1 MIDEMNESQTSES
14 AAMEEPRARRKGVYL
29 LPNLITTGALFAGFS
44 AVVAAMDGNFATA
57 AVAIYIAMV
66 LDGLDGRVAR
76 MTSTESEFGKQY
88 DSLADMV
95 SFGLAPSLV
104 FYLWGAKALQEL
116 GWLWGK
122 VGWLVAFFFA
132 VAAALRLARY
142 NSRLP
147 SSDKRYFEGL
157 PSPSAAAVVAGLVW
171 LSTVIEASGVLAMIV
186 GLVVTAMAGGLMVS
200 RLAYYS
206 GKDLNLGGRIPF
218 AYVLLIP
225 AVFIL
230 ISLNPPTVLFLL
242 FFTYSL
248 SAPAVA
254 AWRFMRRRRRR
265 QLREDEPAGGD

>member
-1 MIDEMNESQTSES
+1 
-14 AAMEEPRARRKGVYL
+14 MEETRVRRKGVYL

-44 AVVAAMDGNFATA
+44 AVVAAMDGNFVTA

-95 SFGLAPSLV
+95 SFGLAPALV
-104 FYLWGAKALQEL
+104 FYLWGAKHLEEL

-122 VGWLVAFFFA
+122 LGWLVAFFFA

-142 NSRLP
+142 NSRQGAA
-147 SSDKRYFEGL
+147 DKRFFEGL

-171 LSTVIEASGVLAMIV
+171 LSTVLEASGVMAMIT
-186 GLVVTAMAGGLMVS
+186 GLVVTAGAGALMVS

-206 GKDLNLGGRIPF
+206 GKDFNLGGRVPF

-242 FFTYSL
+242 FFTYAL
-248 SAPAVA
+248 SAPAQSL
-254 AWRFMRRRRRR
+254 WRLVRRRRRR
-265 QLREDEPAGGD
+265 LALDDDTSADD

>member
-1 MIDEMNESQTSES
+1 MTRQNREPD
-14 AAMEEPRARRKGVYL
+14 AMEEPRARRKGIYL

-44 AVVAAMDGNFATA
+44 AVVAAMDGNFVAA

-95 SFGLAPSLV
+95 SFGLAPALV
-104 FYLWGAKALQEL
+104 FYLWGVKQLAEL

-122 VGWLVAFFFA
+122 LGWLVAFFFA

-142 NSRLP
+142 NSRVGTA
-147 SSDKRYFEGL
+147 DKRYFEGL
-157 PSPSAAAVVAGLVW
+157 PSPSAAAVVAALVW
-171 LSTVIEASGVLAMIV
+171 LSTVLEASGVFAMV
-186 GLVVTAMAGGLMVS
+186 AGLLVTAMAGALMVS
-200 RLAYYS
+200 RFAYYS

-242 FFTYSL
+242 FFGYSL
-248 SAPAVA
+248 SAPGVSL
-254 AWRFMRRRRRR
+254 WRLLRRR
-265 QLREDEPAGGD
+265 QRRLARDDEPPEQE

>member
-1 MIDEMNESQTSES
+1 
-14 AAMEEPRARRKGVYL
+14 MEETRPRRKGIYL
-29 LPNLITTGALFAGFS
+29 LPNLITTGALFAGFL
-44 AVVAAMDGNFATA
+44 AVVAAMDGNFVTA
-57 AVAIYIAMV
+57 AIAIFVAMV

-104 FYLWGAKALQEL
+104 FYVWGARQLEEL

-122 VGWLVAFFFA
+122 LGWLVAFFYA

-142 NSRLP
+142 NSRLA
-147 SSDKRYFEGL
+147 SADKRFFEGL
-157 PSPSAAAVVAGLVW
+157 PSPSAAALVAALVW
-171 LSTVIEASGVLAMIV
+171 VSTVLEASGVLAMII
-186 GLVVTAMAGGLMVS
+186 GLAVTAMAGGLMVS
-200 RLAYYS
+200 RFAYYS
-206 GKDLNLGGRIPF
+206 GKDFNLGGRIPF

-242 FFTYSL
+242 FLGYAI

-254 AWRFMRRRRRR
+254 GWRLLRRRRRR
-265 QLREDEPAGGD
+265 QARDEGSPGEH

>member
-1 MIDEMNESQTSES
+1 
-14 AAMEEPRARRKGVYL
+14 MEESRARRKGVYL

-44 AVVAAMDGNFATA
+44 AVVAAMDGNFITA

-95 SFGLAPSLV
+95 SFGLAPALV
-104 FYLWGAKALQEL
+104 FYLWGAEHLEEL

-122 VGWLVAFFFA
+122 LGWLVAFFFA

-142 NSRLP
+142 NSRQG
-147 SSDKRYFEGL
+147 SADKRYFEGL

-171 LSTVIEASGVLAMIV
+171 LSTVLEASGVLAMIT
-186 GLVVTAMAGGLMVS
+186 GLAVTAGAGALMVS

-206 GKDLNLGGRIPF
+206 GKDFNLGGRVPF

-242 FFTYSL
+242 FFTYAL
-248 SAPAVA
+248 SAPALSL
-254 AWRFMRRRRRR
+254 WRLLRRRRRR
-265 QLREDEPAGGD
+265 LQRDDETLADD

>member
-1 MIDEMNESQTSES
+1 MMAQGIEPDP
-14 AAMEEPRARRKGVYL
+14 MEDSRPRRKGIYL
-29 LPNLITTGALFAGFS
+29 LPNLITTGALFAGFL
-44 AVVAAMDGNFATA
+44 AVIAAMDGNFVTA

-66 LDGLDGRVAR
+66 LDGMDGRVAR

-104 FYLWGAKALQEL
+104 FYVWGAKQLEEL

-122 VGWLVAFFFA
+122 LGWLVAFFYA

-147 SSDKRYFEGL
+147 STDKRFFEGL
-157 PSPSAAAVVAGLVW
+157 PSPSAAALVAGLVW
-171 LSTVIEASGVLAMIV
+171 FATVLDASGVFAMLAAL
-186 GLVVTAMAGGLMVS
+186 GLTTMAGALMVS

-206 GKDLNLGGRIPF
+206 GKDFNLGERIPF
-218 AYVLLIP
+218 GYVLLVP

-230 ISLNPPTVLFLL
+230 ISLNPPTVLFVL
-242 FFTYSL
+242 FLGYAL
-248 SAPAVA
+248 SAPALA
-254 AWRFMRRRRRR
+254 AWRMFKRR
-265 QLREDEPAGGD
+265 QRRAARVDEEIAREE

>member
-1 MIDEMNESQTSES
+1 
-14 AAMEEPRARRKGVYL
+14 MEEPRARRKGVYL

-44 AVVAAMDGNFATA
+44 AVVAAIDGNFVAA

-95 SFGLAPSLV
+95 SFGLAPALV
-104 FYLWGAKALQEL
+104 FYLWGAERLEEL

-122 VGWLVAFFFA
+122 LGWLVAFFFA

-142 NSRLP
+142 NSRLAAA
-147 SSDKRYFEGL
+147 DKRFFEGL

-171 LSTVIEASGVLAMIV
+171 LSTVLEASGVMAMV
-186 GLVVTAMAGGLMVS
+186 TGLLVTALAGALMVT

-206 GKDLNLGGRIPF
+206 GKDFNLGERIPF
-218 AYVLLIP
+218 GYVLLIP
-225 AVFIL
+225 AIFIL
-230 ISLNPPTVLFLL
+230 ISLNPPTVLFLM
-242 FFTYSL
+242 FFTYAL
-248 SAPAVA
+248 SAPALL
-254 AWRFMRRRRRR
+254 AWRVVRRR
-265 QLREDEPAGGD
+265 QRRLLRDEESPGDD

>member
-1 MIDEMNESQTSES
+1 MNAKGTDSDP
-14 AAMEEPRARRKGVYL
+14 MEETRPRRKGVYL

-44 AVVAAMDGNFATA
+44 AVIAAMDGNFVTA

-88 DSLADMV
+88 DSLADMA

-104 FYLWGAKALQEL
+104 FYLWGASHLEEL
-116 GWLWGK
+116 GWLWGTL
-122 VGWLVAFFFA
+122 GWLVAFFFA

-142 NSRLP
+142 NSRIA
-147 SSDKRYFEGL
+147 SADKRYFEGL
-157 PSPSAAAVVAGLVW
+157 PSPAAAALVAGLVW
-171 LSTVIEASGVLAMIV
+171 VSTVLEASGVFAMFI
-186 GLVVTAMAGGLMVS
+186 GLVLTAGAGVLMVS

-206 GKDLNLGGRIPF
+206 GKDFNLGERVPF
-218 AYVLLIP
+218 GYVLVIP

-242 FFTYSL
+242 FFGYAL
-248 SAPAVA
+248 SAPVLAG
-254 AWRFMRRRRRR
+254 WRLARRR
-265 QLREDEPAGGD
+265 QRRLARDEESARED

>member
-1 MIDEMNESQTSES
+1 MMGRSTKLEQ
-14 AAMEEPRARRKGVYL
+14 MEENHAKRKGVYL

-44 AVVAAMDGNFATA
+44 AVVAAMDGNFVPA

-76 MTSTESEFGKQY
+76 MTSTESDFGKQY

-104 FYLWGAKALQEL
+104 FYLWGVEHLEEL

-122 VGWLVAFFFA
+122 LGWLVAFFFA

-142 NSRLP
+142 NSRAAAA
-147 SSDKRYFEGL
+147 DKRYFEGL

-171 LSTVIEASGVLAMIV
+171 ISTVLEASGVVAMIA
-186 GLVVTAMAGGLMVS
+186 GLAVTATVGGLMVS
-200 RLAYYS
+200 RLPYYS
-206 GKDLNLGGRIPF
+206 GKDFNLGERIPF
-218 AYVLLIP
+218 GYVLLIP

-230 ISLNPPTVLFLL
+230 ISLNPPTVLFVL
-242 FFTYSL
+242 FFSYSL
-248 SAPAVA
+248 SAPLVA
-254 AWRFMRRRRRR
+254 AWRWLRRR
-265 QLREDEPAGGD
+265 QRQQLRSDEEGADEGS

>member
-1 MIDEMNESQTSES
+1 MMGHDSETDS
-14 AAMEEPRARRKGVYL
+14 MPDSRPPRKGIYL
-29 LPNLITTGALFAGFS
+29 LPNLITTGALFAGFL
-44 AVVAAMDGNFATA
+44 AVIAAMDGDFITA
-57 AVAIYIAMV
+57 AVAIFVAMV

-104 FYLWGAKALQEL
+104 FYVWGAKELEEL
-116 GWLWGK
+116 GWIWSKL
-122 VGWLVAFFFA
+122 GWLVAFFYA

-147 SSDKRYFEGL
+147 STDKRYFEGL
-157 PSPSAAAVVAGLVW
+157 PSPSAAALVAALVWLASVLEASGVFAMVAGLV
-171 LSTVIEASGVLAMIV
+171 L
-186 GLVVTAMAGGLMVS
+186 TAMAGALMVS

-206 GKDLNLGGRIPF
+206 GKDFNLGERIPF
-218 AYVLLIP
+218 GYVLLIP

-242 FFTYSL
+242 FFGYAL
-248 SAPAVA
+248 SAPVVA
-254 AWRFMRRRRRR
+254 GWRMLKRRRRRAAR
-265 QLREDEPAGGD
+265 DDDERPEAD

>member
-1 MIDEMNESQTSES
+1 MTSQGTEPDL
-14 AAMEEPRARRKGVYL
+14 MEPNRPRRKGVYL

-44 AVVAAMDGNFATA
+44 AVVAAMDGNFVTA

-66 LDGLDGRVAR
+66 LDGMDGRVAR

-95 SFGLAPSLV
+95 SFGLAPALV
-104 FYLWGAKALQEL
+104 FYLWGAKHLAEL

-122 VGWLVAFFFA
+122 LGWLVAFFFA

-142 NSRLP
+142 NSRV
-147 SSDKRYFEGL
+147 SSADKRYFEGL
-157 PSPSAAAVVAGLVW
+157 PSPSAAALVAGLVW
-171 LSTVIEASGVLAMIV
+171 VSTVLEASGVFAMFAGLA
-186 GLVVTAMAGGLMVS
+186 VTAMAGALMVS

-206 GKDLNLGGRIPF
+206 GKDVNLGERIPF
-218 AYVLLIP
+218 GYVLLIP

-230 ISLNPPTVLFLL
+230 ISLNPPTVLFVL
-242 FFTYSL
+242 FFGYAL

-254 AWRFMRRRRRR
+254 IWRLVRRRKRRLA
-265 QLREDEPAGGD
+265 QDDEPAEAD

>member
-1 MIDEMNESQTSES
+1 
-14 AAMEEPRARRKGVYL
+14 MEEIRPRRKGIYL
-29 LPNLITTGALFAGFS
+29 LPNLITTGALFAGFL
-44 AVVAAMDGNFATA
+44 AVVAAMDGNFVTA
-57 AVAIYIAMV
+57 AVAIYTAMV

-104 FYLWGAKALQEL
+104 FYLWGVKHLEEL

-122 VGWLVAFFFA
+122 LGWLVAFFFA

-142 NSRLP
+142 NSRVATA
-147 SSDKRYFEGL
+147 DKRFFEGL

-171 LSTVIEASGVLAMIV
+171 ISTVFEASGVFAMFA

-230 ISLNPPTVLFLL
+230 ISLNPPMVLFVL
-242 FFTYSL
+242 FFGYAL
-248 SAPAVA
+248 SAPLLAG
-254 AWRFMRRRRRR
+254 WRFLRRRKRRA
-265 QLREDEPAGGD
+265 LREEDPAQESD

>member
-1 MIDEMNESQTSES
+1 MTAQMSE
-14 AAMEEPRARRKGVYL
+14 ADTMETPRARRKGVYL

-122 VGWLVAFFFA
+122 LGWLVAFFFA

-142 NSRLP
+142 NSRQA
-147 SSDKRYFEGL
+147 SADKRYFEGL

-171 LSTVIEASGVLAMIV
+171 LSTVLEASGVFAMFAVLA
-186 GLVVTAMAGGLMVS
+186 VTAMTGALMVS

-218 AYVLLIP
+218 GYVLVIP

-242 FFTYSL
+242 FFTYAL
-248 SAPAVA
+248 SAPVVA
-254 AWRFMRRRRRR
+254 GWRFLRRRRRR
-265 QLREDEPAGGD
+265 QLLEDESSDED